1 MVLTTKLLKSATDG
15 KVKVIDANGTVLMEH
30 NVEKG
35 DIWRMCQVKDAP
47 IQDWVK
53 LAVKRARATATP
65 AVFWLDKNRAHD
77 AEIIKKVNQYLPD
90 HDTTGLDIQIMSP
103 KDATTLLL

>member
-1 MVLTTKLLKSATDG
+1 MLKT
-15 KVKVIDANGTVLMEH
+15 
-30 NVEKG
+30 G

-53 LAVKRARATATP
+53 LAVSRARATQNWP

-77 AEIIKKVNQYLPD
+77 AEIIKKVNAYLPN
-90 HDTTGLDIQIMSP
+90 HDISGLDIRHHVSF
-103 KDATTLLL
+103 